1 VRTQATAASTAEPAS
16 DRRRHERVPVG
27 LPVEV
32 HLDDRSETLTV
43 ELIDIAAGGARMRP
57 LSACEVTIAHR
68 ATFGFI
74 VPGGSRCVAAGRVTR
89 VATGGDFVVALD
101 RSNPAFL
108 DFLGSLLA

>member
-1 VRTQATAASTAEPAS
+1 MRTQATASTADPAS
-16 DRRRHERVPVG
+16 DRRRHERVAVG

-32 HLDDRSETLTV
+32 HVDDRPETLTV

-57 LSACEVTIAHR
+57 LATCAVSVDQR

-74 VPGGSRCVAAGRVTR
+74 VPGDRRCVATGRVAR
-89 VATGGDFVVALD
+89 VQAGGDFVVVLD

-108 DFLGSLLA
+108 DFLASLLV